1 MSDLRAAFRH
11 RPKSHVSMWRRSL
24 RAPEGWR
31 VVDFRGPGHMGRSLP
46 ALGTRQMELLRLVL
60 DSKNIPYIVTGH
72 GSQTRAFVPAMF
84 EDVARSELSALES
97 EKTPPP
103 PPVPLRRN
111 AHWSMLV
118 MLFLVFWYGLCMGW
132 WPLPFEHLPDPEYWV
147 RCGKLNV
154 TEVRAGEWWRTATA
168 LTLHA
173 DTLHLFSNVIFGTP
187 FLILLAQRLG
197 LGLTLASTLAA
208 GMLGNAM
215 NVCYRDPGYS
225 SLGFSTAMFGM
236 VGLLCA
242 DIVVRSPAHMRGFR
256 RLALPVAAALAFL
269 AMLGAEGKNVDYSA
283 HIFGLLSGFL
293 IGLAVSF
300 ALRHHNALPRP
311 LEFALGC
318 AAPLVLLL
326 CWDLAL

>member
-1 MSDLRAAFRH
+1 
-11 RPKSHVSMWRRSL
+11 MWRRSL

-84 EDVARSELSALES
+84 EDVARSELAALES

-118 MLFLVFWYGLCMGW
+118 MLFLVFWYGLYMGW

-256 RLALPVAAALAFL
+256 RLALPRLSGHARR
-269 AMLGAEGKNVDYSA
+269 GRQER
-283 HIFGLLSGFL
+283 GLLRAYFRPSFRL
-293 IGLAVSF
+293 SHRPCRQLRLAAS
-300 ALRHHNALPRP
+300 
-311 LEFALGC
+311 
-318 AAPLVLLL
+318 
-326 CWDLAL
+326 